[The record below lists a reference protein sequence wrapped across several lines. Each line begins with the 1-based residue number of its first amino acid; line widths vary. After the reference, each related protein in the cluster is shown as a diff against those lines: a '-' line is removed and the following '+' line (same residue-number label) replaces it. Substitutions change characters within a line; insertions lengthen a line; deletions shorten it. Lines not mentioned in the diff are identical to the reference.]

1 MAILFSDFIY
11 KARCRYA
18 IFHTPIFN
26 RIIQMNNVNPQL
38 PPLLVKKTGNVFYV
52 YTYQAEWIPK
62 TFDENG
68 NAIGGIATNN
78 KRSMVGKILDGKN
91 EGPIKFNDK
100 FLKDYPEFKD
110 YIVSR
115 KGKGSYDIKHIN
127 DFSKDNNQDADI
139 INTLVASKDY
149 SINDSGKLI
158 ESANGV
164 PFSTDPAKLIE
175 LCKDSIDQP
184 VLEQAPKTRDDY
196 VANKSAGSIL
206 AIMDEAKHIGI
217 LEALEYAYKKAGY
230 KGKQV
235 KRKAKASVT
244 LMAYFIHDGSANLE
258 GFEKFAK
265 EYITPGV
272 STTSRSSAFKI
283 LSEVDQKFVENFS
296 KKFLSIFIEREQAE
310 ESSEANPLLKRF
322 KGLLFA
328 IDGTSIDHSNDTLAH
343 IDLGLGKDKTI
354 KSIMNLQVVSSIGFG
369 RSIPLFYMP
378 FNGNC
383 NDVSAFS
390 TLISKIAK
398 MGVLLDGSTYVIDKG
413 YDSKT
418 NVESVLSQNKN
429 AIFNLRIAKGSDA
442 QRYVDMAIADNIVAS
457 NYLKDAGEYIQCK
470 SFEATINMDPNKVQ
484 NKRAR
489 NNHSVSVKYHV
500 YFNYDIYYE
509 THRKTRQ
516 RFDCLKSSAM
526 TGKELSESD
535 KKFLSAISNFDDL
548 NKDSFSPASLE
559 VDIVKLNNHLKYAGF
574 RVLLSLDAN
583 KSAVEVFLSYKI
595 RPQVEGH
602 ISVFK
607 NSNSGNS
614 LHAHTNEGFESKLF
628 YVFYSSVIQISMSNK
643 IKALLKQGIS
653 AYVDTFRSFKSVLN
667 TLSCIRLEQ
676 YKSGVVFEPIVG
688 KQASVIKTMGISLPN
703 SMMSLTKEY
712 EYVECP
718 EDSVNAEEDK
728 EIDEYLLA

>member
-1 MAILFSDFIY
+1 
-11 KARCRYA
+11 
-18 IFHTPIFN
+18 
-26 RIIQMNNVNPQL
+26 MNNVNPQL

-100 FLKDYPEFKD
+100 FLKDYPEFRD

-206 AIMDEAKHIGI
+206 AIMDEAKRIGI
-217 LEALEYAYKKAGY
+217 LEALEYAYKKTGY

-258 GFEKFAK
+258 GFEKFSK

-548 NKDSFSPASLE
+548 NKDSFSPADLE

-712 EYVECP
+712 EYVVCS
-718 EDSVNAEEDK
+718 EDSLNAEDGENN
-728 EIDEYLLA
+728 DEYKFD

>member
-1 MAILFSDFIY
+1 MSA
-11 KARCRYA
+11 
-18 IFHTPIFN
+18 T
-26 RIIQMNNVNPQL
+26 MPQL
-38 PPLLVKKTGNVFYV
+38 PPLLIRKSGKTFYV
-52 YTYQAEWIPK
+52 FTYKAEWIPK
-62 TFDENG
+62 TYDENG
-68 NAIGGIATNN
+68 NAIGGIATTN
-78 KRSMVGKILDGKN
+78 KRTLVGKILDRKN

-418 NVESVLSQNKN
+418 NIESVLSQNKN

-548 NKDSFSPASLE
+548 NKDSFSPADLE

>member
-1 MAILFSDFIY
+1 MSA
-11 KARCRYA
+11 
-18 IFHTPIFN
+18 T
-26 RIIQMNNVNPQL
+26 MPQL
-38 PPLLVKKTGNVFYV
+38 PPLLIRKSCKTFYV
-52 YTYQAEWIPK
+52 FTYKAEWIPK
-62 TFDENG
+62 TYDESG
-68 NAIGGIATNN
+68 NAIGGIATTN
-78 KRSMVGKILDGKN
+78 KRTLVGKVLDGKN

-110 YIVSR
+110 YIVIR
-115 KGKGSYDIKHIN
+115 KGKGLYDIKHI
-127 DFSKDNNQDADI
+127 DDLSKDNNQDVEV

-206 AIMDEAKHIGI
+206 AIMDEAKSIGV

-230 KGKQV
+230 KGKQI

-328 IDGTSIDHSNDTLAH
+328 IDGTSIDHSNDTLTH

-418 NVESVLSQNKN
+418 NIESVLSQNKN
-429 AIFNLRIAKGSDA
+429 AIFNLRITKGSDA
-442 QRYVDMAIADNIVAS
+442 QRYVDRAIADNIVAS

-500 YFNYDIYYE
+500 YFNYDIYFE
-509 THRKTRQ
+509 SHSKTRQ
-516 RFDCLKSSAM
+516 RFDCLKSSLM
-526 TGKELSESD
+526 TGKELSDSE
-535 KKFLSAISNFDDL
+535 KKFLSAISNFNDL
-548 NKDSFSPASLE
+548 NKDSFSPADLE

-718 EDSVNAEEDK
+718 EDSVNAEEGK

>member
-1 MAILFSDFIY
+1 MSA
-11 KARCRYA
+11 
-18 IFHTPIFN
+18 T
-26 RIIQMNNVNPQL
+26 MPQL
-38 PPLLVKKTGNVFYV
+38 PPLLIRKSCKTFYV
-52 YTYQAEWIPK
+52 FTYKAEWIPK
-62 TFDENG
+62 TYDESG
-68 NAIGGIATNN
+68 NAIGGIATTN
-78 KRSMVGKILDGKN
+78 KRTLVGKVLDGKN

-110 YIVSR
+110 YIVIR
-115 KGKGSYDIKHIN
+115 KGKGLYDIKHI
-127 DFSKDNNQDADI
+127 DDLSKDNNQDVEV

-206 AIMDEAKHIGI
+206 AIMDEAKSIGV

-230 KGKQV
+230 KGKQI

-418 NVESVLSQNKN
+418 NIESVLSQNKN
-429 AIFNLRIAKGSDA
+429 AIFNLRITKGSDA
-442 QRYVDMAIADNIVAS
+442 QRYVDRAIADNIVAS

-500 YFNYDIYYE
+500 YFNYDIYFE
-509 THRKTRQ
+509 SHSKTRQ
-516 RFDCLKSSAM
+516 RFDCLKSSLM
-526 TGKELSESD
+526 TGKELSDSE
-535 KKFLSAISNFDDL
+535 KKFLSAISNFNDL
-548 NKDSFSPASLE
+548 NKDSFSPADLE

-718 EDSVNAEEDK
+718 EDSVNAEEGK

>member
-1 MAILFSDFIY
+1 MSA
-11 KARCRYA
+11 
-18 IFHTPIFN
+18 T
-26 RIIQMNNVNPQL
+26 MPQL
-38 PPLLVKKTGNVFYV
+38 PPLLIRKSGKTFYV
-52 YTYQAEWIPK
+52 FTYKAEWIPK
-62 TFDENG
+62 TYDENG
-68 NAIGGIATNN
+68 NAIGGIATTN
-78 KRSMVGKILDGKN
+78 KRTLVGKILDRKN

>member
-1 MAILFSDFIY
+1 MPRNSKTSMSFY
-11 KARCRYA
+11 K
-18 IFHTPIFN
+18 
-26 RIIQMNNVNPQL
+26 
-38 PPLLVKKTGNVFYV
+38 
-52 YTYQAEWIPK
+52 
-62 TFDENG
+62 
-68 NAIGGIATNN
+68 
-78 KRSMVGKILDGKN
+78 
-91 EGPIKFNDK
+91 
-100 FLKDYPEFKD
+100 
-110 YIVSR
+110 
-115 KGKGSYDIKHIN
+115 
-127 DFSKDNNQDADI
+127 
-139 INTLVASKDY
+139 
-149 SINDSGKLI
+149 
-158 ESANGV
+158 
-164 PFSTDPAKLIE
+164 
-175 LCKDSIDQP
+175 
-184 VLEQAPKTRDDY
+184 
-196 VANKSAGSIL
+196 
-206 AIMDEAKHIGI
+206 
-217 LEALEYAYKKAGY
+217 
-230 KGKQV
+230 
-235 KRKAKASVT
+235 
-244 LMAYFIHDGSANLE
+244 
-258 GFEKFAK
+258 
-265 EYITPGV
+265 
-272 STTSRSSAFKI
+272 
-283 LSEVDQKFVENFS
+283 VDQKFVENFS

-418 NVESVLSQNKN
+418 NIESVLSQNKN

-500 YFNYDIYYE
+500 YFNYDIYFE
-509 THRKTRQ
+509 SHSKTRQ
-516 RFDCLKSSAM
+516 RFDCLKSSLM
-526 TGKELSESD
+526 TGKELSDSE

-548 NKDSFSPASLE
+548 NKDSFSPADLE

>member
-1 MAILFSDFIY
+1 MS
-11 KARCRYA
+11 
-18 IFHTPIFN
+18 
-26 RIIQMNNVNPQL
+26 RINPMSATMPQL
-38 PPLLVKKTGNVFYV
+38 PPLLIRKSGKTFYV
-52 YTYQAEWIPK
+52 FTYKAEWIPK
-62 TFDENG
+62 TYDENG
-68 NAIGGIATNN
+68 NAIGGIATTN
-78 KRSMVGKILDGKN
+78 KRTLVGKVLDGKN

-100 FLKDYPEFKD
+100 FLKDYPEFKY
-110 YIVSR
+110 YIVIR
-115 KGKGSYDIKHIN
+115 KGKGLYDIKHI
-127 DFSKDNNQDADI
+127 DDLSKDNNQDVEV

-206 AIMDEAKHIGI
+206 AIMDEAKHIGV

-230 KGKQV
+230 KGKQI

-418 NVESVLSQNKN
+418 NIESVLSQNKN

-500 YFNYDIYYE
+500 YFNYDIYFE
-509 THRKTRQ
+509 SHSKTRQ
-516 RFDCLKSSAM
+516 RFDCLKSSLM
-526 TGKELSESD
+526 TGKELSDSE

-548 NKDSFSPASLE
+548 NKDSFSPADLE

-718 EDSVNAEEDK
+718 GDSVNAEDGK

>member
-1 MAILFSDFIY
+1 MTDIKL
-11 KARCRYA
+11 
-18 IFHTPIFN
+18 
-26 RIIQMNNVNPQL
+26 QL
-38 PPLLVKKTGNVFYV
+38 PPLLIKKTGNVFYV
-52 YTYQAEWIPK
+52 YTYKAEWIPK
-62 TFDENG
+62 TYDENG
-68 NAIGGIATNN
+68 NAIGGIATTN
-78 KRSMVGKILDGKN
+78 KRTVVGKILDGKN

-127 DFSKDNNQDADI
+127 DFSKDNNQDVEV

-310 ESSEANPLLKRF
+310 ASSETNPLLKRY

-354 KSIMNLQVVSSIGFG
+354 KPIMNLQVVSSIGFG
-369 RSIPLFYMP
+369 RSIPLCYMP

-398 MGVLLDGSTYVIDKG
+398 MGVLLEGSTYVIDKG

-418 NVESVLSQNKN
+418 NIESVLSQNKN

-548 NKDSFSPASLE
+548 NKDSFSPADLE

-712 EYVECP
+712 EYVECS
-718 EDSVNAEEDK
+718 EDSLNAEEG
-728 EIDEYLLA
+728 EENDEYKCD

>member
-1 MAILFSDFIY
+1 MTDIKL
-11 KARCRYA
+11 
-18 IFHTPIFN
+18 
-26 RIIQMNNVNPQL
+26 QL
-38 PPLLVKKTGNVFYV
+38 PPLLIKKTGNVFYV
-52 YTYQAEWIPK
+52 YTYKAEWIPK
-62 TFDENG
+62 TYDENG
-68 NAIGGIATNN
+68 NAIGGIATTN
-78 KRSMVGKILDGKN
+78 KRTVVGKILDGKN

-206 AIMDEAKHIGI
+206 AIMDEAKRIGI

-310 ESSEANPLLKRF
+310 ASSEADPLLKRY

-343 IDLGLGKDKTI
+343 IDSGLGKDKTI
-354 KSIMNLQVVSSIGFG
+354 KPIMNLQVVSSIGFG
-369 RSIPLFYMP
+369 RSIPLCYMP

-398 MGVLLDGSTYVIDKG
+398 MGVLLEGSTYVIDKG

-418 NVESVLSQNKN
+418 NIESVLSQNKN
-429 AIFNLRIAKGSDA
+429 AIFNLRITKGSDA
-442 QRYVDMAIADNIVAS
+442 QRYVDKAIAENIVAS

-500 YFNYDIYYE
+500 YFNYDIYFE
-509 THRKTRQ
+509 SHSKTRQ
-516 RFDCLKSSAM
+516 RFDCLKSSLM
-526 TGKELSESD
+526 TGKELSDSE

-548 NKDSFSPASLE
+548 NKDSFSPADLE

-712 EYVECP
+712 EYVECS
-718 EDSVNAEEDK
+718 EDSLNAEEGK
-728 EIDEYLLA
+728 ENDEYKCD

>member
-1 MAILFSDFIY
+1 MHLVYFFS
-11 KARCRYA
+11 
-18 IFHTPIFN
+18 
-26 RIIQMNNVNPQL
+26 RINPMSATMPQL
-38 PPLLVKKTGNVFYV
+38 PPLLIRKGGKTFYV
-52 YTYQAEWIPK
+52 FTYKAEWIPK
-62 TFDENG
+62 TYDESG
-68 NAIGGIATNN
+68 NSIGGIATTN
-78 KRSMVGKILDGKN
+78 KRTLVGKVLDGKN

-110 YIVSR
+110 YIVIR
-115 KGKGSYDIKHIN
+115 KGKGLYDIKHI
-127 DFSKDNNQDADI
+127 DDLSKDNNQDVEV

-418 NVESVLSQNKN
+418 NIESVLSQNKN

-500 YFNYDIYYE
+500 YFNYDIYFE
-509 THRKTRQ
+509 SHSKTRQ
-516 RFDCLKSSAM
+516 RFDCLKSSLM
-526 TGKELSESD
+526 TGKELSDSE

-548 NKDSFSPASLE
+548 NKDSFSPADLE

>member
-1 MAILFSDFIY
+1 MSA
-11 KARCRYA
+11 
-18 IFHTPIFN
+18 T
-26 RIIQMNNVNPQL
+26 MPQL
-38 PPLLVKKTGNVFYV
+38 PPLLIRKSCKTFYV
-52 YTYQAEWIPK
+52 FTYKAEWIPK
-62 TFDENG
+62 TYDESG
-68 NAIGGIATNN
+68 NAIGGIATTN
-78 KRSMVGKILDGKN
+78 KRTLVGKVLDGKN

-110 YIVSR
+110 YIVIR
-115 KGKGSYDIKHIN
+115 KGKGLYDIKHIDN
-127 DFSKDNNQDADI
+127 LSKDNNQDVEV

-206 AIMDEAKHIGI
+206 AIMDEAKSIGV
-217 LEALEYAYKKAGY
+217 LEALEYAYKMAGY
-230 KGKQV
+230 KGKQI

-244 LMAYFIHDGSANLE
+244 LMAYFIHDGYANLE

-418 NVESVLSQNKN
+418 NIESVLSQNKN
-429 AIFNLRIAKGSDA
+429 AIFNLRITKGSDA

-500 YFNYDIYYE
+500 YFNYDIYFE
-509 THRKTRQ
+509 SHSKTRQ
-516 RFDCLKSSAM
+516 RFDCLKSSLM
-526 TGKELSESD
+526 TGKELSDSE

-548 NKDSFSPASLE
+548 NKDSFSPADLE

-718 EDSVNAEEDK
+718 EDSLDAEEGK

>member
-1 MAILFSDFIY
+1 MSA
-11 KARCRYA
+11 
-18 IFHTPIFN
+18 T
-26 RIIQMNNVNPQL
+26 MPQL
-38 PPLLVKKTGNVFYV
+38 PPLLIRKSGKTFYV
-52 YTYQAEWIPK
+52 FTYKAEWIPK
-62 TFDENG
+62 TYDENG
-68 NAIGGIATNN
+68 NAIGGIATTN
-78 KRSMVGKILDGKN
+78 KRTLVGKVLDGKN

-110 YIVSR
+110 YIVIR
-115 KGKGSYDIKHIN
+115 KGKGLYDIKHID
-127 DFSKDNNQDADI
+127 DFSKDNNQDVEV

-418 NVESVLSQNKN
+418 NIESVLSQNKN

-548 NKDSFSPASLE
+548 NKDSFSPADLE

>member
-1 MAILFSDFIY
+1 MTDIKL
-11 KARCRYA
+11 
-18 IFHTPIFN
+18 
-26 RIIQMNNVNPQL
+26 QL
-38 PPLLVKKTGNVFYV
+38 PPLLIKKTGNVFYV
-52 YTYQAEWIPK
+52 YTYKAEWIPK
-62 TFDENG
+62 TYDENG
-68 NAIGGIATNN
+68 NAIGGIATTN
-78 KRSMVGKILDGKN
+78 KRTVVGKILDGKN

-206 AIMDEAKHIGI
+206 AIMDEAKRIGI
-217 LEALEYAYKKAGY
+217 LEALEYAYKKTGY

-548 NKDSFSPASLE
+548 NKDSFSPADLE

-718 EDSVNAEEDK
+718 EDSVNAEEG
-728 EIDEYLLA
+728 EENDEYKCD

>member
-1 MAILFSDFIY
+1 MHLVYFFS
-11 KARCRYA
+11 
-18 IFHTPIFN
+18 
-26 RIIQMNNVNPQL
+26 RINPMSATMPQL
-38 PPLLVKKTGNVFYV
+38 PPLLIRKGGKTFYV
-52 YTYQAEWIPK
+52 FTYKAEWIPK
-62 TFDENG
+62 TYDESG
-68 NAIGGIATNN
+68 NAIGGIATTN
-78 KRSMVGKILDGKN
+78 KRTLVGKVLDGKN

-110 YIVSR
+110 YIVIR
-115 KGKGSYDIKHIN
+115 KGKGLYDIKHI
-127 DFSKDNNQDADI
+127 DDLSKDNNQDVEV

-206 AIMDEAKHIGI
+206 AIMDEAKRIGV
-217 LEALEYAYKKAGY
+217 LESLEYAYKKAGY
-230 KGKQV
+230 KGKQI

-296 KKFLSIFIEREQAE
+296 KKFLSIFIEREQSE

-418 NVESVLSQNKN
+418 NIESVLSQNKN

-500 YFNYDIYYE
+500 YFNYDIYFE
-509 THRKTRQ
+509 SHSKTRQ
-516 RFDCLKSSAM
+516 RFDCLKSSLK
-526 TGKELSESD
+526 TGKELSDSE

-548 NKDSFSPASLE
+548 NKDSFSPADLE

-607 NSNSGNS
+607 NSNNGNS

>member
-1 MAILFSDFIY
+1 MTDIKL
-11 KARCRYA
+11 
-18 IFHTPIFN
+18 
-26 RIIQMNNVNPQL
+26 QL
-38 PPLLVKKTGNVFYV
+38 PPLLIKKTGNVFYV
-52 YTYQAEWIPK
+52 YTYKAEWIPK
-62 TFDENG
+62 TYDENG
-68 NAIGGIATNN
+68 NAIGGIATTN
-78 KRSMVGKILDGKN
+78 KRTVVGKILDGKN

-206 AIMDEAKHIGI
+206 AIMDEAKRIGI

-310 ESSEANPLLKRF
+310 ASSEADPLLKRY

-354 KSIMNLQVVSSIGFG
+354 KPIMNLQVVSSIGFG
-369 RSIPLFYMP
+369 RSIPLCYMP

-398 MGVLLDGSTYVIDKG
+398 MGVLLEGSTYVIDKG

-418 NVESVLSQNKN
+418 NIESVLSQNKN
-429 AIFNLRIAKGSDA
+429 AIFNLRITKGSDA
-442 QRYVDMAIADNIVAS
+442 QRYVDKAIAENIVAS

-500 YFNYDIYYE
+500 YFNYDIYFE
-509 THRKTRQ
+509 SHSKTRQ
-516 RFDCLKSSAM
+516 RFDCLKSSLM
-526 TGKELSESD
+526 TGKELSDSE

-548 NKDSFSPASLE
+548 NKDSFSPADLE

-712 EYVECP
+712 EYVECS
-718 EDSVNAEEDK
+718 EDSLNAEEGK
-728 EIDEYLLA
+728 ENDEYKCD